1 MRIPGVQGRGDLH
14 NSNCTRNNFCIIGFS
29 ILIKSNRHTYKNKKL
44 KKLKKKK
51 KRKRKKATDIEER
64 KMSSIK
70 IFHLEYRCMELF

>member
-1 MRIPGVQGRGDLH
+1 LRTKNTYKKNKKIKKIRIPGVQGRGDLH

-51 KRKRKKATDIEER
+51 KEKEKRQLTLKKE
-64 KMSSIK
+64 K
-70 IFHLEYRCMELF
+70 

>member
-51 KRKRKKATDIEER
+51 KEKEKRQLTLKKE
-64 KMSSIK
+64 K
-70 IFHLEYRCMELF
+70 